1 MNDRAIGIGRWAVL
15 LGATAAALTTAGCGS
30 GGANQSESGVAVNI
44 MNNSPWTVQIL
55 GCGDCG
61 PAGLGVPTG
70 GSLGWQE
77 NRTGLVSYS
86 IKVRGITSPCPALP
100 RATPSPGVV
109 PTYYSEVDYAI
120 STAGVCSVGQVGG
133 HN

>member
-1 MNDRAIGIGRWAVL
+1 MSDRAIGVRRWALL
-15 LGATAAALTTAGCGS
+15 LGATAAALTTAGCGGS
-30 GGANQSESGVAVNI
+30 GAGGSPSGVAVTI
-44 MNNSPWTVQIL
+44 ANNSPWTVQIL

-77 NRTGLVSYS
+77 NRSGLVSYS
-86 IKVRGITSPCPALP
+86 IEVRGVASPCPALP

-109 PTYYSEVDYAI
+109 PTFYSEVDYAI
-120 STAGVCSVGQVGG
+120 STTGVCSVTQVGG